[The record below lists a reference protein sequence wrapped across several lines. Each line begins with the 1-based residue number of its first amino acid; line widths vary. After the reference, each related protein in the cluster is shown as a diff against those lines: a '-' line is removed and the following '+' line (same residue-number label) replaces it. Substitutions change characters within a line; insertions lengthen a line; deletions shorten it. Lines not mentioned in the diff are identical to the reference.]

1 MQSAFFVLPN
11 QYISPPPVCQQR
23 FFSFLN
29 IFQIR
34 RQEYSLN
41 SLEGAFKPASRRS
54 GQAISRRPSEAK
66 GGVLNGEP
74 EQPERARAESAE
86 QPEGAAPEPEG
97 KPQVSSSFLRQRAG
111 YGPALCFYISSSFGS
126 PSGGRPTSGISSR
139 LTIWSISSSRP
150 HSSLVKRVLT
160 RSMTASI

>member
-97 KPQVSSSFLRQRAG
+97 KPQVSSSF
-111 YGPALCFYISSSFGS
+111 PKT
-126 PSGGRPTSGISSR
+126 GGRSKTCRLSLSKSGQAREPPGWPQKQEKISR
-139 LTIWSISSSRP
+139 
-150 HSSLVKRVLT
+150 VK
-160 RSMTASI
+160 I

>member
-74 EQPERARAESAE
+74 EQPERARTESAE

-97 KPQVSSSFLRQRAG
+97 KPQVSSSFSLKTGGRPNLPPVFHA
-111 YGPALCFYISSSFGS
+111 SSRF
-126 PSGGRPTSGISSR
+126 GGRPTSGISSR
-139 LTIWSISSSRP
+139 STIWSMFSSFA
-150 HSSLVKRVLT
+150 HSSGVKRAAT
-160 RSMTASI
+160 RSITVSM

>member
-97 KPQVSSSFLRQRAG
+97 KPQVSSSFPDRRQVFDL
-111 YGPALCFYISSSFGS
+111 PPVFYASS
-126 PSGGRPTSGISSR
+126 PRSGRGPTSGISSR
-139 LTIWSISSSRP
+139 STIRSISSSFP
-150 HSSLVKRVLT
+150 HSSGVKRVAT
-160 RSMTASI
+160 RSITVSI